1 MNIKQPL
8 ESLHQDFRY
17 AIRMLAKKPLFTA
30 TVIFT
35 LAIGIGANTAIF
47 TIVNAVLL
55 RPLPYKDA
63 DRLAVIW
70 GEIKQQPGSKV
81 FASYADFQ
89 ELQRNSQSFE
99 DVAANTWA
107 SAGQTLMWRG
117 EPYRVLAIPT
127 SQNLFSLL
135 GEQPL
140 HGRTFN
146 AEDLSNGCT
155 VVLSHRFWQNRLGAT
170 QEIVN
175 GTLAIDGQ
183 NCVVVGIMRP
193 DFEFFPR
200 ATEIWTLITP
210 NSNIAKDSNSSVAI
224 FGRLKPGVSII
235 AAHAEA
241 VNLHEG
247 IVRQAP
253 ADSWIRETQI
263 RVYELQSEFTFL
275 AGPNLRLAL
284 LTLFA
289 AVGMVLL
296 IACVNIAGLLL
307 SQGAERQKELAVRAA
322 LGCGRH
328 QIIRQLLVESVTL
341 AMAGAAIAV
350 GIAVFCIRNFRVLNP
365 IELPPGNSVTINW
378 HVLLFTAVV
387 GVATG
392 LCCGLIPAL
401 KTSRVDLNEILKGT
415 RSGIASDWLGSKSGR
430 LLIVA
435 EVGLCMVLLTGA
447 GLLIQ
452 SIERLT
458 AIPLSFRIDH
468 LLTGDINLPPGDYTE
483 TAERSRFYSSVLTAL
498 ADLPGVEGAA
508 LSSNAPLRGLNSG
521 VVTIAGKPAPTTATG
536 DVGAEQVSDNFLR
549 LLGLSLLRGREFDS
563 RDRGNAEQVAII
575 NQKFAEEYFP
585 NVNPVG
591 KQMKLGLP
599 ARPNPW
605 STIVGVV
612 ANAERGDFFM
622 EMGYRIAPIVY
633 RPITQRSGPS
643 MSLLIRARGDPKGL
657 IAAIQ
662 SAVKMLDARVPVDNF
677 NTVEDLLS
685 RNFAQPRFRTLL
697 LGVFAAIA
705 LLLAA
710 VGIHGVL
717 MQAVLQRTREIGVR
731 MALGAER
738 YHVMRMVI
746 RQGMV
751 LTIVGLVCGLVS
763 SFYLTRFLRT
773 MLFDVGPTD
782 PQTLGAASVVLMAVT
797 LAATY
802 IPARRAT
809 KVDPIVAL
817 KQE

>member
-1 MNIKQPL
+1 M
-8 ESLHQDFRY
+8 QDLRY
-17 AIRMLAKKPLFTA
+17 AIRILAKKPLFSA
-30 TVIFT
+30 IVVLT

-55 RPLPYKDA
+55 RPLPYRDS
-63 DRLAVIW
+63 DRLVVIW
-70 GEIKQQPGSKV
+70 GEIRQQPGSKV
-81 FASYADFQ
+81 FASYSDFL
-89 ELQRNSQSFE
+89 ELQKNSESFE

-135 GEQPL
+135 GAQPL

-146 AEDLSNGCT
+146 EEDLSNGCT
-155 VVLSHRFWQNRLGAT
+155 VVLSHRFWQNRLGGS

-183 NCVVVGIMRP
+183 NCFVVGIMRP
-193 DFEFFPR
+193 DLEFFPR
-200 ATEIWTLITP
+200 ATEVWTLITP
-210 NSNIAKDSNSSVAI
+210 NSKLAKDSNSSVAI
-224 FGRLKPGVSII
+224 FARLKPGVSIA

-241 VNLHEG
+241 TNLHEG

-253 ADSWIRETQI
+253 AGSLIRETQI
-263 RVYELQSEFTFL
+263 RVYDLQSEFTFL

-307 SQGAERQKELAVRAA
+307 SRGAERQKELAVRAA

-328 QIIRQLLVESVTL
+328 RIIRQLLVESTTL
-341 AMAGAAIAV
+341 AMAGAVTGV
-350 GIAVFCIRNFRVLNP
+350 GIAVLCIRNFRVLNP
-365 IELPPGNSVTINW
+365 IDLPPGNSVMINW
-378 HVLLFTAVV
+378 QVLIFTAVI

-401 KTSRVDLNEILKGT
+401 KTSRRLDLNEILKGT
-415 RSGIASDWLGSKSGR
+415 GSIASDWLGSKSGR
-430 LLIVA
+430 FLIVA
-435 EVGLCMVLLTGA
+435 EVGLCTVLLIGA

-458 AIPLSFRIDH
+458 AVPLSFRIDH
-468 LLTGDINLPPGDYTE
+468 TLTGDVNLPPGDYTE
-483 TAERSRFYSSVLTAL
+483 TAERARFYSSVLSAVS
-498 ADLPGVEGAA
+498 DLPGVEGAA

-521 VVTIAGKPAPTTATG
+521 AVTIAGKPAPTTATG

-549 LLGLSLLRGREFDS
+549 LLGLPLLRGRQFDS
-563 RDRGNAEQVAII
+563 RDRENAEQVAIV

-585 NVNPVG
+585 NEDPVG
-591 KQMKLGLP
+591 TQIKLGLP
-599 ARPNPW
+599 ASPTPW
-605 STIVGVV
+605 STIIGVV
-612 ANAERGDFFM
+612 ANAERGDFFK
-622 EMGYRIAPIVY
+622 EMGYRIAQIVY

-643 MSLLIRARGDPKGL
+643 MSLLIRTKGDPKDF

-662 SAVKMLDARVPVDNF
+662 SAVKMLDPRIPVDNF

-685 RNFAQPRFRTLL
+685 RNFAQPRFRTLV

-710 VGIHGVL
+710 VGIYGVL

-731 MALGAER
+731 MALGAKR
-738 YHVMRMVI
+738 YHVLRMVM

-751 LTIVGLVCGLVS
+751 LTIIGLVCGLIS
-763 SFYLTRFLRT
+763 SLYLTRFLRT

-782 PQTLGAASVVLMAVT
+782 PLTLGAASVVLMAVT
-797 LAATY
+797 LTATY
-802 IPARRAT
+802 IPARNAT

-817 KQE
+817 KQD